1 MCVLI
6 RQALHISTSYFTMVL
21 VDEDGV
27 DRERFMNPTTSMEL
41 YAYIEDYLLEEE
53 ERERL
58 ETDRDMCE

>member
-1 MCVLI
+1 
-6 RQALHISTSYFTMVL
+6 MVL
-21 VDEDGV
+21 VDEYGV

-58 ETDRDMCE
+58 EIDRDLCE